1 MNQRKR
7 EKIKILLKK
16 TFVFKIGCEDMA
28 QVSVIDKPE
37 KENEGALK
45 SLGGKFLGRIGAT
58 DGTML
63 DTGTNTLAFF
73 FSIDNREDF

>member
-1 MNQRKR
+1 
-7 EKIKILLKK
+7 
-16 TFVFKIGCEDMA
+16 MA

-45 SLGGKFLGRIGAT
+45 SFGGKFSGRIGAT
-58 DGTML
+58 DGTVL

>member
-1 MNQRKR
+1 
-7 EKIKILLKK
+7 
-16 TFVFKIGCEDMA
+16 MA

-45 SLGGKFLGRIGAT
+45 SFGGKFLGRIGAT